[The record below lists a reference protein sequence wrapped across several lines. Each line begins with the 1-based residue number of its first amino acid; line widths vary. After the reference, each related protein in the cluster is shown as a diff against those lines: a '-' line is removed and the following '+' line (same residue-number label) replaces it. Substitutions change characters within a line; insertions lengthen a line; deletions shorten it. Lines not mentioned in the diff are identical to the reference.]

1 MVLYQYNKE
10 LWKEVMTLGR
20 QNEFGVTNK
29 LDKNDIITII
39 DNMDFFNATDIF
51 LRQSQHDLTMP
62 KFKVYD
68 WLAMCIMGRND
79 DDRDNNNQALK
90 VLVYAYLQAKGN
102 ITEFII
108 NLRENDYDIIRDW
121 EKVEVDLE

>member
-1 MVLYQYNKE
+1 MVLYRYNKE

-51 LRQSQHDLTMP
+51 LRQSQYDLTMP

-121 EKVEVDLE
+121 EKVEVDLK

>member
-51 LRQSQHDLTMP
+51 LRQSQYDLTMP

-121 EKVEVDLE
+121 EKVEVDLK

>member
-1 MVLYQYNKE
+1 
-10 LWKEVMTLGR
+10 MTLGR

-51 LRQSQHDLTMP
+51 LRQSQYDLTMP

-121 EKVEVDLE
+121 EKVEVDLK